1 MVINVE
7 FLQPPHGIRYVWG
20 RNKVASR
27 CSALSEAQFAL
38 QPKFKPCLSMPLN
51 ELHDLASNILASGLF
66 DAFQT
71 GATIHFQYQGT
82 PIAVKH
88 VHAGYVQAQ
97 SLYGFYL

>member
-1 MVINVE
+1 
-7 FLQPPHGIRYVWG
+7 
-20 RNKVASR
+20 
-27 CSALSEAQFAL
+27 
-38 QPKFKPCLSMPLN
+38 MPLN

-82 PIAVKH
+82 PIALKH